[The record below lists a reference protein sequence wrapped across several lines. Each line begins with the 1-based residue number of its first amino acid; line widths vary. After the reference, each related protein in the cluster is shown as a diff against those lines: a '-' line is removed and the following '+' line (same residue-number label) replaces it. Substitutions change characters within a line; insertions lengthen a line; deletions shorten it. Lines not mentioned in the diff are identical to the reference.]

1 MIFYYKAEKLSICL
15 KRRCLHGSISDLQ
28 DVIAI
33 SSGISKFIYSIRFL
47 IRAIFFDTST

>member
-1 MIFYYKAEKLSICL
+1 MIFYYKAEKLSVYL

-28 DVIAI
+28 DMIAI
-33 SSGISKFIYSIRFL
+33 SSGISKFISIRFF